1 MPSKKTTAEKIA
13 DLEKKKA
20 QLTAQIQKQK
30 SLEKTAE
37 RKRDTRR
44 KIIAGALAL
53 EHMELDDTFRQ
64 TMTRL
69 LNRHVKES
77 DRHLFDL
84 TEEPT
89 PPPVP
94 QNTGGFGS

>member
-1 MPSKKTTAEKIA
+1 MPPKKTTAEKIA
-13 DLEKKKA
+13 ALEKKKA
-20 QLTAQIQKQK
+20 QLNAQIQKQK

-53 EHMELDDTFRQ
+53 EHMELDDAFRQ
-64 TMTRL
+64 TMMRL
-69 LNRHVKES
+69 LNRHVKDS

-84 TEEPT
+84 ADDPT